1 MMSDSYSRI
10 SLAFRHLTGSR
21 HFCVVTAAL
30 LVAGATLGIIVA
42 LVVRS
47 HVTSGGHAPYDDDAL
62 IQSPQFPKSGD

>member
-1 MMSDSYSRI
+1 MSDSYSRV

-30 LVAGATLGIIVA
+30 LMAGATLGIIVA

-47 HVTSGGHAPYDDDAL
+47 HMTSGGHVAYDDDAAL